1 MEMNQQKQKGPLPL
15 DWNAL
20 LDTPAAELVVKP
32 SVTVVPDQETAPFI
46 DGLDRLKDYE
56 LVDHIQR
63 KKGLLEKSGK
73 NLPDK
78 GAKLRALIKS
88 YEDEVHRRKVNPRP
102 QVQVLLLPML
112 IKHFFL
118 RLIFFFEELILEI
131 LFIL

>member
-1 MEMNQQKQKGPLPL
+1 MEQIQKGPLPL
-15 DWNAL
+15 NLDAL
-20 LDTPAAELVVKP
+20 VDNTPAAELVVTP
-32 SVTVVPDQETAPFI
+32 SVTVVPDQEPAPFI

-63 KKGLLEKSGK
+63 KKTLLEKSSK

-112 IKHFFL
+112 IQHFYFFK
-118 RLIFFFEELILEI
+118 FFFAIDFRNFVNLVII
-131 LFIL
+131 